1 MMSQSAPMRL
11 RQSGILLLEALI
23 AILIFSMGVLAIVAL
38 YANAAKLSGD
48 AKYRS
53 DASLL
58 ANQLIAEMWVGD
70 RTPATLNTNFA
81 GAGGTGGAAYTAWV
95 ARVQAV
101 LPGVAANPPSVTV
114 DTSSAP
120 SATTGRVI
128 VTVFWKAPSE
138 GDAMDAHSYIEI
150 AQIR

>member
-23 AILIFSMGVLAIVAL
+23 AILIFSIGVLAIVAL

-81 GAGGTGGAAYTAWV
+81 GTGGTGGAAYTSWV

-101 LPGVAANPPSVTV
+101 LPGVAANPPNVTV

-120 SATTGRVI
+120 SATTGRVT

-138 GDAMDAHSYIEI
+138 SDAVVAHSFIEI